1 MQHSFRILTLF
12 LNNPLLSLPS
22 TPPHSLTASLSTLK
36 HKRKIIYINKKH
48 SNTIR
53 EIIANYS
60 SYLVKIPRF
69 NGILSL
75 AHDTTRTSNFE
86 IATNLIHFYD
96 NHNHITSKPLALLNK
111 RLYLLPNSLLKA
123 PFLKPPVNNFCI
135 LAYFTTSKL
144 KKKKYTVLRQ
154 MHSSLKNKYIYQ
166 RSSRNLFVLSD
177 NS

>member
-22 TPPHSLTASLSTLK
+22 TPPHSFTASLSTLK

-69 NGILSL
+69 NGILSP
-75 AHDTTRTSNFE
+75 AHNTTRTSNFE

-96 NHNHITSKPLALLNK
+96 DHNHITSKPLALLNK

-123 PFLKPPVNNFCI
+123 PFLKPPVKNF
-135 LAYFTTSKL
+135 LYFSIFH
-144 KKKKYTVLRQ
+144 YF
-154 MHSSLKNKYIYQ
+154 KNKNKIY
-166 RSSRNLFVLSD
+166 RITTNTFVT
-177 NS
+177 